1 MFGEESEISMPSF
14 PVNLSIKYRDM
25 LLPLLSV
32 VRLGKKL
39 RWKIF
44 FQGGKLGSLIS
55 RKFPGRIHYCG
66 CLIEYSEGYVCSYYI
81 HEIVSLVDLFS
92 F

>member
-32 VRLGKKL
+32 EGKYFVRLGKKL

-66 CLIEYSEGYVCSYYI
+66 CLIEYSEGYVCSDYI
-81 HEIVSLVDLFS
+81 HEIGMP
-92 F
+92 